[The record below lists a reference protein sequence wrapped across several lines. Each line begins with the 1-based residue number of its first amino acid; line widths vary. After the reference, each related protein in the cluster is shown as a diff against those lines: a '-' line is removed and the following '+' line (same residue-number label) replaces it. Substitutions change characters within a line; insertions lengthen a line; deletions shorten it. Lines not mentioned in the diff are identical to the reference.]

1 MRAYNSV
8 CFIGMSPVERTDMN
22 MNQRFKNHSTLIVI
36 TVISLGVSIVISSGA
51 AVADQLSIVSAY
63 LCLLLLGA
71 ALMIGPLHVF
81 RKGRPLGH
89 SYIRRDIGI
98 WAALNGL
105 LHFFLANVLAMN
117 YEYLGIYVDNAL
129 VPPSPE
135 IRSQLYSWGTILGY
149 VIAVLFIVLVMLS
162 NDWMVRKV
170 GTKWWKRIQR
180 LSYLGF
186 LSTCAHA
193 FAFQA
198 LESREAL
205 WITVVL
211 IVTMLVLIG
220 QGYGIISVKRLRTSK
235 SHKAA
240 RTAVET

>member
-1 MRAYNSV
+1 
-8 CFIGMSPVERTDMN
+8 
-22 MNQRFKNHSTLIVI
+22 MNQRFKNHSTLIAI
-36 TVISLGVSIVISSGA
+36 TVISLGVSTVISPA
-51 AVADQLSIVSAY
+51 AAAADQLSIVSAY

-71 ALMIGPLHVF
+71 ALLIGPLHVF
-81 RKGRPLGH
+81 RNGRTIGH

-105 LHFFLANVLAMN
+105 LHFFLANALSMN
-117 YEYLGIYVDNAL
+117 YEYLGKYVDNAL

-135 IRSQLYSWGTILGY
+135 IRSQLYSWGTILGF
-149 VIAVLFIVLVMLS
+149 VIAVLFVVLVMLS

-170 GTKWWKRIQR
+170 GSKWWKRIQR

-205 WITVVL
+205 WIIVVL
-211 IVTMLVLIG
+211 LVTILVLIG
-220 QGYGIISVKRLRTSK
+220 QGYGIVSVKRLRTRK
-235 SHKAA
+235 FQNAV
-240 RTAVET
+240 RTPVET